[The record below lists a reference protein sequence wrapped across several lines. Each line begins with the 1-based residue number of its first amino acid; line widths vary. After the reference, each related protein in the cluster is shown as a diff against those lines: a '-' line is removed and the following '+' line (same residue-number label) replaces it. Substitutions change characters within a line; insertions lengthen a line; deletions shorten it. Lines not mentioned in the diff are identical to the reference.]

1 VHRDLKPENVMV
13 TKDGFVKSLDFG
25 LAKVV
30 APEPEAG
37 QATRAATVS
46 AGTEPGVVMGTVG
59 YMSPEQ
65 ARGDPLDFRSDQFS
79 LGSMLYEMA
88 TGRRAFQK
96 KTAIDT
102 LAAILN
108 DEPQPIATANP
119 KVPAPLRWVIER
131 CLAKERSERYAST
144 EDLARDLRGAEAHL
158 SELSGGAAGMGASEA
173 TRLAP
178 WRKRVLGIAAAFS
191 RALRSAQLDFGW
203 PPADLRILPTFPPS
217 RA

>member
-1 VHRDLKPENVMV
+1 MHRDLKPENVMV
-13 TKDGFVKSLDFG
+13 TKDGFAKILDFG
-25 LAKVV
+25 LAKLV

-65 ARGDPLDFRSDQFS
+65 ARGVLDFRSDQFA
-79 LGSMLYEMA
+79 LGSVLYEMA
-88 TGRRAFQK
+88 TGRRAFHGE
-96 KTAIDT
+96 TRPEV
-102 LAAILN
+102 LAAIIRE
-108 DEPQPIATANP
+108 EPEPIATANP

-131 CLAKERSERYAST
+131 CLAKDRSERYAST

-158 SELSGGAAGMGASEA
+158 SELSGGAAGMGASGA

-178 WRKRVLGIAAAFS
+178 RRKRLLEVAAWRSRGPRARRNGILAGRRPISAPLPS
-191 RALRSAQLDFGW
+191 ALRSSA
-203 PPADLRILPTFPPS
+203 
-217 RA
+217 